1 MMYRLIGFLLAVA
14 IEIALI
20 VTGLYLSL
28 TDKND
33 KDDVKSNS
41 EATFLGYIVLAIGVC
56 NFLFIL

>member
-20 VTGLYLSL
+20 VWGLYLSI
-28 TDKND
+28 TDKNG

-41 EATFLGYIVLAIGVC
+41 EA
-56 NFLFIL
+56 